1 MERKINRREKEK
13 EYEGKHNS
21 LEDAD
26 QGKNCKSTLM
36 TLNVGGYLYI
46 TQKQTLTKYPD
57 TFLEGIVNGKILCPF
72 DEILLVLDF
81 CILGVFL
88 ITNSVS
94 VLVIS
99 LFQLSVSF

>member
-13 EYEGKHNS
+13 DYEGKHNS

-72 DEILLVLDF
+72 DADGHYFIDRDGLLFRHVLN
-81 CILGVFL
+81 FL
-88 ITNSVS
+88 RNG
-94 VLVIS
+94 
-99 LFQLSVSF
+99 